1 MKSFRDANLWLMSA
15 FAVLVMGLGF
25 VVFRQ
30 SPYSPQQNAAPA
42 AAVQKDTT
50 YKLSILFAGD
60 VMQHS
65 PQLDAAYN
73 PEDKQYYYDNCF
85 RFVKPLVSN
94 YDLAIA
100 NLETT
105 FGDEPYSGYPMFCSP
120 DNLGKSLAN
129 AGFDILAT
137 SNNHC
142 ADRGGKGIQRTIDI
156 VEHFGMEHTGTFKDT
171 INRLGEYPLIVTRN
185 NIKLALLNYTY
196 DTNGMPVTKPYI
208 ANLIDTAVIAAD
220 LKRADLYNPDYK
232 IVYFHWGIEYQRQ
245 PSAVQRM
252 LAKFCFEHG
261 ADLVIGGHPHVIQ
274 PIEEITYKYKG
285 QKKTGVVY
293 WSLGNY
299 ISNQR
304 NAYTD
309 GGIMAHLEL
318 VKDTKTGITK
328 LVNYGYIPAW
338 VNKNTRTAEKK
349 DYFIMPSSLWEQDS
363 TLFEIT
369 KAEKYKFKQ
378 FTIDT
383 RLHLKNA
390 KEIKFPMA
398 YRTDTATFNHI
409 KARYKVQALS
419 TTDDLEAS
427 QIPAKFGM
435 NTDTLKWLCNCEPSF
450 TKEQQGSSYVYSF
463 VALPTIEN
471 ARKIARKFREYGAD
485 RAMVIVEY
493 R

>member
-1 MKSFRDANLWLMSA
+1 MSA
-15 FAVLVMGLGF
+15 FAVLVIGLGF
-25 VVFRQ
+25 VVFEQ
-30 SPYSPQQNAAPA
+30 TSFSPQQSVAPV
-42 AAVQKDTT
+42 AVAQKDTT

-73 PEDKQYYYDNCF
+73 PIDKQYYYDNCF
-85 RFVKPLVSN
+85 RFVRPLVSN

-120 DNLGKSLAN
+120 DNLGKSLAG

-137 SNNHC
+137 CNNHS
-142 ADRGGKGIQRTIDI
+142 ADKGAKGIQRTIDI
-156 VEHFGMEHTGTFKDT
+156 VEHFGMEHTGTFKDET
-171 INRLGEYPLIVTRN
+171 NRLGEYPLIITRN

-196 DTNGMPVTKPYI
+196 DTNGMPVPKPYI
-208 ANLIDTAVIAAD
+208 INLIDTATIAAD
-220 LKRADLYNPDYK
+220 LKRADFYNPDFK
-232 IVYFHWGIEYQRQ
+232 IVYFHWGLEYQAQ

-261 ADLVIGGHPHVIQ
+261 ADLVIGGHPHVVQ
-274 PIEEITYKYKG
+274 PIEEISYTYKG
-285 QKKTGVVY
+285 EKKKGVVY

-304 NAYTD
+304 NVYQNGGTTAHTD

-318 VKDTKTGITK
+318 EKDTKTGITK

-338 VNKNTRTAEKK
+338 VNKNTRTADKK
-349 DYFIMPSSLWEQDS
+349 DYFVLPSSLYEQDT
-363 TLFEIT
+363 TLFDGIIT
-369 KAEKYKFKQ
+369 KAEKYKLKQ
-378 FTIDT
+378 FTTDT
-383 RLHLKNA
+383 RQHLKKA
-390 KEIKFPMA
+390 KEVKFPTVF
-398 YRTDTATFNHI
+398 RTDTATFNRI
-409 KARYKVQALS
+409 KAHYIVQALS
-419 TTDDLEAS
+419 TADDLEAA

-435 NTDTLKWLCNCEPSF
+435 NIDTLKWLCNCEPAF
-450 TKEQQGSSYVYSF
+450 TKTAQGVKFVYAFTELS
-463 VALPTIEN
+463 TIEN

-485 RAMVIVEY
+485 RAMVVVEY
-493 R
+493 K